1 MISQKSF
8 QNEKPTL
15 YLVPTPIGNLDEMMP
30 RAIEILKMVDII
42 AAEDT
47 RVTISLLKKFE
58 INTRVIQHQ
67 THNEIES
74 SQGLINLLNKGYNI
88 ALVSDAGYPLI
99 SDPGQN
105 IVELAVNNGFNVVP
119 ISGCNA
125 ALNALVASGLQV
137 QPFTFVGFLSANK
150 TERIKELNFYKNFP
164 TTLIFH
170 EAPHRI
176 EKMLNDCFEVLG
188 DRKICLAREITK
200 CHEEFIRGTLSEVIK
215 HIDSLKG
222 EMVVVIEGYKEEKNV
237 AIDMGNILNLVN
249 KKIEEGFSKSE
260 AIKDVAK
267 FTGISKNKIYDL
279 VHSKKN

>member
-30 RAIEILKMVDII
+30 RAIEVLKMVDII

-200 CHEEFIRGTLSEVIK
+200 FHEEFIRGTLSEVIK